1 MLTKNPN
8 MKVITMYDC
17 DIVHFYDT
25 YKFPKLTS
33 VDLHNNSLM
42 DISVPEANYPSLT
55 TLNVSGN
62 AITELDVSGLTK
74 LEDLAVANT
83 N

>member
-1 MLTKNPN
+1 
-8 MKVITMYDC
+8 
-17 DIVHFYDT
+17 
-25 YKFPKLTS
+25 
-33 VDLHNNSLM
+33 M

-74 LEDLAVANT
+74 LEDLAVANNQLT
-83 N
+83 EINVAANRELTSLSIANNKYKQTESLKQHKL